1 MKRLLTSLVLAL
13 AIIGLAPI
21 LTGNGYVSAA
31 TEDAICAGVQATG
44 ANCSPNGEEAEKR
57 VNDIVALIINVL
69 SWLVGVISVIMVIFG
84 GFKYIT
90 SGGDSNKVTSAK
102 NTILYALIGLVVV
115 VLAQVIVIFVINQV
129 S

>member
-1 MKRLLTSLVLAL
+1 MKKLLTSLVLAL
-13 AIIGLAPI
+13 AIIGLAPAV
-21 LTGNGYVSAA
+21 TGDGYVSAA

-44 ANCSPNGEEAEKR
+44 ANCNPNGDEAETR
-57 VNDIVALIINVL
+57 VNDIVALIINIL
-69 SWLVGVISVIMVIFG
+69 SWIVGVVSVIMVIFG

>member
-1 MKRLLTSLVLAL
+1 MKRLLTSLILAL
-13 AIIGLAPI
+13 AIIGLAPAFA
-21 LTGNGYVSAA
+21 GVSYVSAA
-31 TEDAICAGVQATG
+31 TQDEICKGVQATG
-44 ANCSPNGEEAEKR
+44 ATCNPSGDDAEKK
-57 VNDIVALIINVL
+57 VNNIVALIINIL
-69 SWLVGVISVIMVIFG
+69 SWLVGVISVIMVIWG

-102 NTILYALIGLVVV
+102 NTILYALIGLVIV